1 MDVEVAER
9 KTGVNEMLESIAFG
23 ATDGC
28 ICFLGIIVGVARA
41 TSDIRAVII
50 AAVAGG
56 IADAMGNS
64 VGFFVSQTT
73 ERTVQLNASNGE
85 EHEHVHTEKEV
96 YMSGVGTF
104 LATVA
109 VLGLLLL
116 PFAFLTIWWG
126 VAVASLVSVVV
137 AFSLG
142 SYVGRL
148 GTTHPFKV
156 GIKYA
161 AVTVFGAAV
170 SYGVGELLSFWVH

>member
-1 MDVEVAER
+1 MDTEVIEH
-9 KTGVNEMLESIAFG
+9 KGGLNQMLESVAFG
-23 ATDGC
+23 TTDGC

-56 IADAMGNS
+56 IADALGNS

-73 ERTVQLNASNGE
+73 ERTVQLNETNGE
-85 EHEHVHTEKEV
+85 DHHLVHTEKEV

-109 VLGLLLL
+109 VLGMLLL
-116 PFAFLTIWWG
+116 PFAFFTIWP
-126 VAVASLVSVVV
+126 AVAIASVTSIVI
-137 AFSLG
+137 AFILG

-148 GTTHPFKV
+148 TGNPFKT

-161 AVTVFGAAV
+161 AVTVFGAVV
-170 SYGVGELLSFWVH
+170 SYGVGEALNLILN

>member
-1 MDVEVAER
+1 
-9 KTGVNEMLESIAFG
+9 MLESIAFG
-23 ATDGC
+23 VTDGC

-41 TSDIRAVII
+41 TSNIEAVII

-56 IADAMGNS
+56 IADALGNS

-73 ERTVQLNASNGE
+73 ERTVQLNSTNGE
-85 EHEHVHTEKEV
+85 DHHLVHSEKEV
-96 YMSGVGTF
+96 YLSGFATF

-116 PFAFLTIWWG
+116 PFAFFTIWPA
-126 VAVASLVSVVV
+126 VAVASLTSIVM
-137 AFSLG
+137 AFVLG

-148 GTTHPFKV
+148 GGGGPLKT

-161 AVTVFGAAV
+161 AVTAFGAAV
-170 SYGVGELLSFWVH
+170 SYGVGELLNIWLN

>member
-1 MDVEVAER
+1 M
-9 KTGVNEMLESIAFG
+9 NEMLESIAFG

-41 TSDIRAVII
+41 TSNIEAVII

-85 EHEHVHTEKEV
+85 EHDHVHTEKEV
-96 YMSGVGTF
+96 FMSGVGTF

-116 PFAFLTIWWG
+116 PFAFFTIWP
-126 VAVASLVSVVV
+126 AVAIASLTSIVI
-137 AFSLG
+137 AFVLG

-148 GTTHPFKV
+148 GTTHPFKL

-161 AVTVFGAAV
+161 VVTAFGAAV
-170 SYGVGELLSFWVH
+170 SYGVGELLNIWLN

>member
-56 IADAMGNS
+56 IADALGNS

-73 ERTVQLNASNGE
+73 ERTVQLNETNGE
-85 EHEHVHTEKEV
+85 DHHLVHTEREV
-96 YMSGVGTF
+96 YLSGVATF

-109 VLGLLLL
+109 VLGMLLL
-116 PFAFLTIWWG
+116 PFAFFTIWP
-126 VAVASLVSVVV
+126 AVAIASVTSIVI
-137 AFSLG
+137 AFILG

-148 GTTHPFKV
+148 TGNPFKT

-161 AVTVFGAAV
+161 AVTVFGAVV
-170 SYGVGELLSFWVH
+170 SYGVGEALNLILN